1 MNCNV
6 AIMSM
11 HDYLDG
17 ELSKD
22 DVAKL
27 KAHLNACP
35 VCRSRYEQLERTEA
49 LAHSAIQPIRF
60 ANRGSSTL
68 LTQRIMNQ
76 LPAARRRRMSG
87 SLQWIRRHPMISV
100 AAVFVLLMLSSFL
113 TMWEQDNQLS
123 ITGTDLAQ
131 VIIDGNTVTVPLGA
145 HIRGDLTIHNGKA
158 NLLGDVEGNVTVV
171 DGQLYQASTAHISG
185 QVKKIDQVLDWF
197 WYKVTTSISKLAY

>member
-6 AIMSM
+6 AIVWM

-17 ELSKD
+17 ELSSD

-27 KAHLNACP
+27 KAHLVACP
-35 VCRSRYEQLERTEA
+35 ACRSRYEQLERTEA
-49 LAHSAIQPIRF
+49 LAHNAIQPFSICD
-60 ANRGSSTL
+60 RGQSAL

-76 LPAARRRRMSG
+76 MPALHRRRAAGWLLWVRK
-87 SLQWIRRHPMISV
+87 HPMISV
-100 AAVFVLLMLSSFL
+100 AAVFVLMMFSSFL
-113 TMWEQDNQLS
+113 AMWEQDTQLS

-131 VIIDGNTVTVPLGA
+131 VIIDGNTVTVPAGA
-145 HIRGDLTIHNGKA
+145 HIRGDLIIHNGKA
-158 NLLGDVEGNVTVV
+158 NVLGDVEGDVTVV

-185 QVKKIDQVLDWF
+185 QVKTIDQMLDWF